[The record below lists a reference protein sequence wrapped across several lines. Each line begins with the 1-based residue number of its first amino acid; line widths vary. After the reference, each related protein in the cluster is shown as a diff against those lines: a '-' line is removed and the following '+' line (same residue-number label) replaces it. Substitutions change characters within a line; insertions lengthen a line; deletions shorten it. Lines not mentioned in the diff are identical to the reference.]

1 MYLAPQEV
9 YGGQNMVD
17 CEMCGEDCGDSEFW
31 VFARQTDPYCYE
43 CTICKKWKMT
53 EADWE
58 AMFSEL

>member
-1 MYLAPQEV
+1 
-9 YGGQNMVD
+9 MVD